1 MDESFALDRTGR
13 TCRRLSSFGDLGR
26 NGGYGAGGPPCS
38 SSPLLGDW
46 VSLGR
51 LDLWTSRDLLGLLSV
66 SGCGSV
72 FQEKVALVVP
82 RLCLLWGLGGRL
94 LTLLGAD
101 EQQAFL
107 LPGGSGLVVAK
118 GCFGVSCEVAGS
130 DAVTRWGVQRRLSLW
145 RR

>member
-1 MDESFALDRTGR
+1 MNESFALDRTGR

-72 FQEKVALVVP
+72 FYLSQEKVALVVP
-82 RLCLLWGLGGRL
+82 VVPRLCLLRGRGGRL

-101 EQQAFL
+101 
-107 LPGGSGLVVAK
+107 
-118 GCFGVSCEVAGS
+118 
-130 DAVTRWGVQRRLSLW
+130 
-145 RR
+145 